1 MPPKAK
7 FTKEEIIGAGL
18 AILHERDISAVTAR
32 EIGNYLGSSA
42 RPIFTVFDNMG
53 EVLNGIE
60 AKAREIYS
68 EYVEQ
73 GLQQTPAFKGVGQS
87 YIQFA
92 INEPKLFQLLF
103 MRKTSGNI
111 GVNRIL
117 PEIDDNYTDILKSI
131 TDEYP
136 VSADDAV
143 ILYRHLWIY
152 SHGIA
157 TLCAT
162 SMCRFTEDEI
172 GIMLTGKDLGGR
184 HQSRLS
190 AILRGNEHGGSGA
203 DRLSATHVTYKNT
216 AHGDILRHVAL
227 NVGDHS
233 LLRVGQVKGERG
245 EQGRNIGVFASGCP
259 CRFGHFL

>member
-18 AILHERDISAVTAR
+18 AILRERDISAVTAR

-53 EVLNGIE
+53 LGSSARPIFTVFDNMGEVLNGIE
-60 AKAREIYS
+60 AKARESYS

-111 GVNRIL
+111 GINRIL
-117 PEIDDNYTDILKSI
+117 PEIDDNYTDILKS
-131 TDEYP
+131 
-136 VSADDAV
+136 

-162 SMCRFTEDEI
+162 SMCRFTEVEI
-172 GIMLTGKDLGGR
+172 GIMLTEVFKALLTE
-184 HQSRLS
+184 RL
-190 AILRGNEHGGSGA
+190 
-203 DRLSATHVTYKNT
+203 
-216 AHGDILRHVAL
+216 
-227 NVGDHS
+227 
-233 LLRVGQVKGERG
+233 KG
-245 EQGRNIGVFASGCP
+245 
-259 CRFGHFL
+259 

>member
-7 FTKEEIIGAGL
+7 FTKDEIIDAGL
-18 AILHERDISAVTAR
+18 AILRERDISAVTAR

-136 VSADDAV
+136 VSADDAD

-172 GIMLTGKDLGGR
+172 GIMLTEVFKALLTERLKGK
-184 HQSRLS
+184 S
-190 AILRGNEHGGSGA
+190 
-203 DRLSATHVTYKNT
+203 
-216 AHGDILRHVAL
+216 
-227 NVGDHS
+227 
-233 LLRVGQVKGERG
+233 
-245 EQGRNIGVFASGCP
+245 
-259 CRFGHFL
+259 

>member
-18 AILHERDISAVTAR
+18 AILRERDISAVTAR

-111 GVNRIL
+111 GINRIL

-172 GIMLTGKDLGGR
+172 GIMLTEVFKALLTER
-184 HQSRLS
+184 LKSRG
-190 AILRGNEHGGSGA
+190 LRIGPDDYEWM
-203 DRLSATHVTYKNT
+203 DRLDSFIFLLSKYFENRNNARIDYGTYTMNC
-216 AHGDILRHVAL
+216 R
-227 NVGDHS
+227 
-233 LLRVGQVKGERG
+233 KGIKSWLG
-245 EQGRNIGVFASGCP
+245 
-259 CRFGHFL
+259 

>member
-7 FTKEEIIGAGL
+7 FTKEDIIDAGL
-18 AILHERDISAVTAR
+18 AILRERDISAVTAR

-92 INEPKLFQLLF
+92 INEPKLF
-103 MRKTSGNI
+103 I

-172 GIMLTGKDLGGR
+172 GIMLTEVFKALLTERLKGK
-184 HQSRLS
+184 S
-190 AILRGNEHGGSGA
+190 
-203 DRLSATHVTYKNT
+203 
-216 AHGDILRHVAL
+216 
-227 NVGDHS
+227 
-233 LLRVGQVKGERG
+233 
-245 EQGRNIGVFASGCP
+245 
-259 CRFGHFL
+259 

>member
-7 FTKEEIIGAGL
+7 FTKDEIIDAGL
-18 AILHERDISAVTAR
+18 AILRERDISAVTAR

-60 AKAREIYS
+60 AKSREIYS

-131 TDEYP
+131 TDEEFFPNRVTRDLVQNGYEL
-136 VSADDAV
+136 SKYG
-143 ILYRHLWIY
+143 IEFQYKRTHSGRIIHLDYY
-152 SHGIA
+152 SERDGSDGKNGDKVTVTQRYIK
-157 TLCAT
+157 T
-162 SMCRFTEDEI
+162 SQTSIQR
-172 GIMLTGKDLGGR
+172 
-184 HQSRLS
+184 
-190 AILRGNEHGGSGA
+190 
-203 DRLSATHVTYKNT
+203 
-216 AHGDILRHVAL
+216 
-227 NVGDHS
+227 
-233 LLRVGQVKGERG
+233 
-245 EQGRNIGVFASGCP
+245 
-259 CRFGHFL
+259 

>member
-7 FTKEEIIGAGL
+7 FTKEDIIDAGL
-18 AILHERDISAVTAR
+18 AILRERDISAVTAR

-60 AKAREIYS
+60 AKAREIYSEYVEQREIYS

-131 TDEYP
+131 TNEYP

-162 SMCRFTEDEI
+162 SMCRFTEVEI
-172 GIMLTGKDLGGR
+172 GIMLTEVFKALLTE
-184 HQSRLS
+184 RL
-190 AILRGNEHGGSGA
+190 
-203 DRLSATHVTYKNT
+203 
-216 AHGDILRHVAL
+216 
-227 NVGDHS
+227 
-233 LLRVGQVKGERG
+233 KG
-245 EQGRNIGVFASGCP
+245 
-259 CRFGHFL
+259 